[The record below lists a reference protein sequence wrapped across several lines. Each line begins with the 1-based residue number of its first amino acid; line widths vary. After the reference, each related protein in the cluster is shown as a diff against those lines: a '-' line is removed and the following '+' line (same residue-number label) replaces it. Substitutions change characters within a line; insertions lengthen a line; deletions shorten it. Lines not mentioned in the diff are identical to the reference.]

1 MKSKNSGSKKITL
14 EREKW
19 LLLIVLSIIWGSSFI
34 LIKKSLVHYTP
45 YEVGALRILI
55 AGIILMPIA
64 VINIKK
70 FPKKQLKWI
79 IVAAVSGN
87 FIPMFLFPMAQ
98 KMVSSSIA
106 GIINSMLPILV
117 IMVGALFW
125 KFETTKRQIIGVAI
139 SFTGACIIAFS
150 NGNGG
155 DIKLFPVL
163 LLLLAVLLY
172 AVNVTTVKAKLQNI
186 SAKILSSF
194 VFSFVLI
201 LPSFTSL
208 ILAGFIENFQ
218 PDEGHFIGLGYVS
231 LLSIFGTGLAMM
243 LNYRLLN
250 IATPLF
256 ASTVTLL
263 MPIVAI
269 IWGVLDGEIL
279 TSGQIFGGV
288 VIVSGLLFLRA
299 KKNLTTKVSKE

>member
-1 MKSKNSGSKKITL
+1 MNNQKKSAGKISV

-34 LIKKSLVHYTP
+34 LIKKSLVHYNP

-55 AGIILMPIA
+55 AGIILLPIA
-64 VINIKK
+64 ILNIKK
-70 FPKKQLKWI
+70 FPKKQLKWLLI
-79 IVAAVSGN
+79 AAFSGN
-87 FIPMFLFPMAQ
+87 FIPMFLFPVAQ

-117 IMVGALFW
+117 IMVGAIFW
-125 KFETTKRQIIGVAI
+125 KFKTTKRQLIGVGI
-139 SFTGACIIAFS
+139 SFSGACIIALS
-150 NGNGG
+150 NGSGG
-155 DIKLFPVL
+155 NIKFFPVL
-163 LLLLAVLLY
+163 LLLTAVLGY
-172 AVNVTTVKAKLQNI
+172 AINVTTVKSKLQGI

-194 VFSFVLI
+194 VFSFVLL
-201 LPSFTSL
+201 LPSFIALLS
-208 ILAGFIENFQ
+208 AGFVRDFV
-218 PDEGHFIGLGYVS
+218 PDEGHFIGLGYVA
-231 LLSIFGTGLAMM
+231 LLSIFGTGFAMM

-250 IATPLF
+250 ISTPLF

-269 IWGVLDGEIL
+269 IWGVLDGETL
-279 TSGQIFGGV
+279 TTGQIIGGI

-299 KKNLTTKVSKE
+299 KNLEKKIL